1 MNRSRIILLFSVL
14 CFALSGF
21 SENKAVVKNDDKG
34 NQRAYYECSQ
44 PMDIDSSLF
53 VPEPGKVYFHFNK
66 ALKPSGLA
74 ALGFGWTEDNPKD
87 YFTGYLI
94 NTSDSTFNADR
105 QDGSL
110 IMIQEALDEDGNWAP
125 IEYWVYSGCGNSY
138 FDPLQLDPGKYVMI
152 PIKHYSGK
160 FKTKIRLK
168 FKKDDN
174 VLYSDSFEGSVDLK
188 QFDKETRQVN
198 GILYSGSASYLD

>member
-21 SENKAVVKNDDKG
+21 SENKTFRKNDDKG

-105 QDGSL
+105 Q
-110 IMIQEALDEDGNWAP
+110 
-125 IEYWVYSGCGNSY
+125 
-138 FDPLQLDPGKYVMI
+138 
-152 PIKHYSGK
+152 
-160 FKTKIRLK
+160 
-168 FKKDDN
+168 
-174 VLYSDSFEGSVDLK
+174 
-188 QFDKETRQVN
+188 
-198 GILYSGSASYLD
+198 